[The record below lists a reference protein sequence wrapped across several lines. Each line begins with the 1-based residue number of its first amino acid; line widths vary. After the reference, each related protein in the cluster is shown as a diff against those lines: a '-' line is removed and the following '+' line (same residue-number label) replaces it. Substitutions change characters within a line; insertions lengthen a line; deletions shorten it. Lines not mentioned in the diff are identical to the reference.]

1 MENYCLVE
9 PNSFM
14 MVPRLY
20 EPFWHIG
27 PDQIRPDQAKPGSAL
42 PSPHETLFNQ
52 NYDSILLINRC
63 KIIKKSDMDDPF
75 SWGMI

>member
-1 MENYCLVE
+1 MENDRLVE
-9 PNSFM
+9 PNPFM
-14 MVPRLY
+14 MVPSLY

-27 PDQIRPDQAKPGSAL
+27 PEQTRSDQARPGSTL

-63 KIIKKSDMDDPF
+63 KIIIKK
-75 SWGMI
+75 